1 MKNFKQEQSLT
12 TLNGYVYSL
21 ANSPIDPSK
30 QMVFSFQ
37 IFPIILI
44 RNVVFLDI
52 LAISVGDSSIK
63 VINQKENSKYAKS
76 FSNKVNS
83 EVTQVIDDIIKQV

>member
-44 RNVVFLDI
+44 RNVVFFRY
-52 LAISVGDSSIK
+52 SCNFGRRF
-63 VINQKENSKYAKS
+63 EH
-76 FSNKVNS
+76 
-83 EVTQVIDDIIKQV
+83 

>member
-30 QMVFSFQ
+30 QIVFSFEN
-37 IFPIILI
+37 FPIILI
-44 RNVVFLDI
+44 RNVCLLRYSCNF
-52 LAISVGDSSIK
+52 GRRFK
-63 VINQKENSKYAKS
+63 H
-76 FSNKVNS
+76 
-83 EVTQVIDDIIKQV
+83 

>member
-1 MKNFKQEQSLT
+1 M
-12 TLNGYVYSL
+12 
-21 ANSPIDPSK
+21 
-30 QMVFSFQ
+30 SF
-37 IFPIILI
+37 
-44 RNVVFLDI
+44 FLDI